1 MGNKFYFMNS
11 LILFRILNLF
21 KINIK
26 ILILKKVI
34 EVIEINE
41 SNFTIVRLIPNLEM
55 ISDKGSS
62 FVAE

>member
-1 MGNKFYFMNS
+1 MGNEFYFMNS
-11 LILFRILNLF
+11 LILFRILNFF

-41 SNFTIVRLIPNLEM
+41 SNFTILRLIPNLEM